1 MGFFLSEDQHSGF
14 KQHLNLSSLAW
25 AVIDS
30 DRHHFNGQGPSSLSG
45 FLNTVFANFYQESK
59 ATISFLM
66 APAREQL
73 NYIFDFPEIKNWM
86 NLPVK
91 ERIYDAVISLRADDY
106 LSAAT
111 HYPKGEGR
119 KFRVNQ
125 GNQGI
130 LEDLEDDRYYNNNVG
145 TYLKAIFE
153 DYARKPYHEREA
165 IFYRQTMEIIREAID
180 KKLRLK
186 LTAKGHST
194 YLVCPYCLTL
204 DQYSAFNYLVGL
216 MVDITEKN
224 EDSSD
229 LSPRSIRLSHIEDV
243 KIMHSQSGR
252 IPETKRALFEKLLSQ
267 HGPAFALDNKRE
279 IIVHLDDDG
288 LSLYHANSEHGPKL
302 VRKLDAHYYIFF
314 GNGKEI
320 QDFFLAYGSH
330 AIVLGLSGG
339 M

>member
-30 DRHHFNGQGPSSLSG
+30 DMHQFYGQRPLSLSG
-45 FLNTVFANFYQESK
+45 FLNTVFTNFYQESK

-66 APAREQL
+66 VPAREQL
-73 NYIFDFPEIKNWM
+73 NFIFDFPEIKDWM
-86 NLPVK
+86 NHPVK
-91 ERIYDAVISLRADDY
+91 EKIYEAVIKLRADDY
-106 LSAAT
+106 LHAANNF
-111 HYPKGEGR
+111 PKGEGR

-125 GNQGI
+125 ANQRI
-130 LEDLEDDRYYNNNVG
+130 LEDLEDDRYYNNHVG
-145 TYLKAIFE
+145 TYLKAIYE

-165 IFYRQTMEIIREAID
+165 IIYRQTMEAIREAID

-186 LTAKGHST
+186 LTAKGRST

-224 EDSSD
+224 DASYD

-243 KIMHSQSGR
+243 KIIHSQSGR
-252 IPETKRALFEKLLSQ
+252 IPETKRVLFEKLLSQ

-279 IIVHLDDDG
+279 IIVHLDNDG
-288 LSLYHANSEHGPKL
+288 LALYNANSSHSPKL
-302 VRKLDAHYYIFF
+302 VRKLDSHHYIFF
-314 GNGKEI
+314 GSGKEI
-320 QDFFLAYGSH
+320 QDFFLAYGGH